1 MKNNNKLT
9 KRHYNRK
16 LLVFGVILFL
26 SIALVST
33 GFAAWVISN
42 GAETTDTGNVN
53 FGKIEDGGLTFTD
66 IEFDSVTGDTIMFE
80 PAKDDMSGDIKWD
93 EDAPEEYEN
102 LSITFTTTLYPK
114 SFIKSVQLK
123 ITVPAGVQAA
133 ADAGYI
139 VLPDAVSTDGEF
151 TTVIQRNASQ
161 ALEVVDVDGVTVTF
175 EDDSATQG
183 IKITCTVQIL
193 WGALFG
199 NTGVEETSTNDGTI
213 NPSIY
218 LDTAKDSEGNAL
230 YDFDDKVAI
239 VSNFRKTIYQ
249 YPDAP
254 ESFTEAELAQY
265 TIDICNLS
273 PTEFAAK
280 YADLDYEVAKT
291 EYTITLY
298 AEAL

>member
-1 MKNNNKLT
+1 MKKNNNKLT

-53 FGKIEDGGLTFTD
+53 VGKIEDGGLTFTD
-66 IEFDSVTGDTIMFE
+66 IEFDTVTGNTIMFE

-93 EDAPEEYEN
+93 ADAPEEYEN
-102 LSITFTTTLYPK
+102 LSIKFTTTLYPK
-114 SFIKSVQLK
+114 SFVKNVQLK
-123 ITVPAGVQAA
+123 LEVPAGVQAA

-139 VLPDAVSTDGEF
+139 VLPAAVKSDGTF
-151 TTVIQRNASQ
+151 TTVIERNASQ
-161 ALEVVDVDGVTVTF
+161 ALEVVAVDGVTVTF
-175 EDDSATQG
+175 EDDSKTQG
-183 IKITCTVQIL
+183 IKITCTIQIL
-193 WGALFG
+193 WGAIFG
-199 NTGVEETSTNDGTI
+199 NTGVTETSTNDGTI

-218 LDTAKDSEGNAL
+218 LDTAKDAEGKFK
-230 YDFDDKVAI
+230 YDFDEKMSI
-239 VSNFRKTIYQ
+239 MSNFRKTIYQ

-254 ESFTEAELAQY
+254 AEFGTAELAQY
-265 TIDICNLS
+265 TIDVCNLT

-280 YADLDYEVAKT
+280 YPNIYTATET
-291 EYTITLY
+291 EYTITIY